1 MSQPDVKDILAA
13 AEQALAEGDLADAD
27 ALLRDVA
34 RVEEAT
40 LGPLHPDLAATLS
53 NLAIVAEK
61 SGRQP
66 DAESY
71 YRRAAAIASA
81 SLPAD
86 DPMVAATRENLHDFC
101 RLHGVAVDVEPAAP
115 PAIASP
121 APPAVEPPAPRGVEQ
136 PASPNTGRGI
146 DPTVPAPE
154 VERGIG
160 RAVRVLP
167 AEAAATPAAISAPTP
182 PAESTSRK
190 WIVIAVVILAA
201 LAFLIMRWSSG
212 HESAR
217 VAPEESAAR
226 PADPRPTAPAEPP
239 AVAAPRS
246 ETPAPP
252 PVRPRNDRGIA
263 ASRPAARTPP
273 SGPVSVIYAEVC
285 TTFSASGQNWRCKPV
300 GDVVAPGRV
309 VLYTKVKSERNASV
323 THLWY
328 RGNTLRQ
335 SVTLHILPNGTA
347 GYRTYSRRTVG
358 PGEWRVE
365 VRSAAGALLHEK
377 RFVVR

>member
-226 PADPRPTAPAEPP
+226 PADPRPTAPAERP

-246 ETPAPP
+246 ETPASP

-273 SGPVSVIYAEVC
+273 SGPITVIYAEVC